1 VVMATGIKQNFNRHA
16 EEPGRFPGSAP
27 RCISQVAAVC
37 RKVWGVT
44 LPDSVDRRASLTALR
59 NPDFT
64 DLIASPLNS
73 TKCDMIASVRT
84 QRRNSLVIR
93 KGTNLSKRSKALRA
107 AQQVRISTDDQ
118 RYSIQNQAAA
128 IATFAQQNNL
138 IIVRTPH
145 QGTASPHRTDRRCQF
160 GVADFDHI
168 LVYDVSRWG
177 RFQDRRIQ

>member
-1 VVMATGIKQNFNRHA
+1 
-16 EEPGRFPGSAP
+16 
-27 RCISQVAAVC
+27 
-37 RKVWGVT
+37 
-44 LPDSVDRRASLTALR
+44 
-59 NPDFT
+59 
-64 DLIASPLNS
+64 
-73 TKCDMIASVRT
+73 MIASVRT

-118 RYSIQNQAAA
+118 RYLIQNQAAA